1 MLDMK
6 RKLAELNRSELNRTF
21 KENQVPFILIAP
33 DQDFHLLP
41 HDLLTEYNDSEY
53 LPPRFLVDE
62 ARTRID
68 HLIELSR
75 KKDFTFFDDVLGRLD
90 GATIMHSNK
99 LLLKFSK
106 ASYFYFAALNKGLD
120 LPLWSTS
127 NTTTTTTTLRHL
139 LNEDP
144 YDLHS
149 SVLPN
154 PLGVV
159 SSLILEPE
167 NKVVLTIHSS
177 RNFEGS
183 RMISAP
189 VGGSLSIKE
198 GDIDLSGLPDPFR
211 TVAREANEEL
221 GLSISATDIK
231 FFGLGRDLT
240 TLKPEL
246 VGQIFLNLKED
257 ELLEIQKN
265 RAKDEWEIERQI
277 IADSE
282 EIPKFLSMNNWS
294 PAGWVS
300 TYLSFISINKDQ

>member
-6 RKLAELNRSELNRTF
+6 RKLAELNRNELNRTF
-21 KENQVPFILIAP
+21 KENQVSFILIAP
-33 DQDFHLLP
+33 NQDFHLFP

-53 LPPRFLVDE
+53 SPPRFLVDE

-90 GATIMHSNK
+90 GAIMHSNK

-127 NTTTTTTTLRHL
+127 DTTTSLRDL

-177 RNFEGS
+177 HNFEGS
-183 RMISAP
+183 KMISAS

-211 TVAREANEEL
+211 TVARELNEEL
-221 GLSISATDIK
+221 GVSISTTDIK

-246 VGQIFLNLKED
+246 IGQIFLNLKEK

-277 IADSE
+277 ITDSE
-282 EIPKFLSMNNWS
+282 EIPKFLSMNN
-294 PAGWVS
+294 
-300 TYLSFISINKDQ
+300 

>member
-6 RKLAELNRSELNRTF
+6 RKLAEMNRNDINKIC

-53 LPPRFLVDE
+53 SPPRFLVDE
-62 ARTRID
+62 TRTRID
-68 HLIELSR
+68 HLLELSR
-75 KKDFTFFDDVLGRLD
+75 KKDFTFFDDVLARLD
-90 GATIMHSNK
+90 YALMRSNK

-120 LPLWSTS
+120 LPLS
-127 NTTTTTTTLRHL
+127 NSSSTTTLRDL
-139 LNEDP
+139 LSEDP

-154 PLGVV
+154 TLGVV
-159 SSLILEPE
+159 ASLILKPE
-167 NKVVLTIHSS
+167 NKFVLTIHSN

-183 RMISAP
+183 GMISAP

-198 GDIDLSGLPDPFR
+198 GDIDLSGVPDPFR
-211 TVAREANEEL
+211 TIAREANEEL
-221 GLSISATDIK
+221 SVGIRTTDIK

-246 VGQIFLNLKED
+246 IGQIILNLKEK
-257 ELLEIQKN
+257 ELLQIQKN
-265 RAKDEWEIERQI
+265 HAKDEWEIERQI
-277 IADSE
+277 IADIK
-282 EIPKFLSMNNWS
+282 EIPRFLSMNNWS
-294 PAGWVS
+294 PPGWVS
-300 TYLSFISINKDQ
+300 TYLSVISINRDQ

>member
-21 KENQVPFILIAP
+21 KENQIPFILIAP
-33 DQDFHLLP
+33 DQDFHLFP

-53 LPPRFLVDE
+53 SPPQFLIDE
-62 ARTRID
+62 TRTRID

-127 NTTTTTTTLRHL
+127 NTTTTLRDL

-246 VGQIFLNLKED
+246 IGQIFLNLKEE

-300 TYLSFISINKDQ
+300 TYLSVISINRDQ

>member
-6 RKLAELNRSELNRTF
+6 RKLAELNRNDLNKTF

-33 DQDFHLLP
+33 DQDFHLFP
-41 HDLLTEYNDSEY
+41 HDLLTEYNDSQY
-53 LPPRFLVDE
+53 SPPQFLVDE
-62 ARTRID
+62 TRTRID

-127 NTTTTTTTLRHL
+127 NTTTTTLRDL

-144 YDLHS
+144 YDLRS

-183 RMISAP
+183 GMISAP

-246 VGQIFLNLKED
+246 IGQIFLNLKEK
-257 ELLEIQKN
+257 ELVEIQKN
-265 RAKDEWEIERQI
+265 RAKDEWEIEGQI
-277 IADSE
+277 IADSK

-300 TYLSFISINKDQ
+300 TYLSVISINKDQ

>member
-33 DQDFHLLP
+33 DQDFHLFP

-53 LPPRFLVDE
+53 SPPRFLVDE

-68 HLIELSR
+68 YLIELSR

-90 GATIMHSNK
+90 GAIMHSNK

-106 ASYFYFAALNKGLD
+106 ASYFYFAALNKGLG
-120 LPLWSTS
+120 LPLWSTPD
-127 NTTTTTTTLRHL
+127 TTTTTLRDL

-183 RMISAP
+183 GMISAP

-221 GLSISATDIK
+221 GVSISTTDIK

-246 VGQIFLNLKED
+246 IGQIFLNLKEK

-277 IADSE
+277 IASSE

-300 TYLSFISINKDQ
+300 TYLSVISINRD

>member
-1 MLDMK
+1 MK

-33 DQDFHLLP
+33 DQDFHLFT

-53 LPPRFLVDE
+53 SPPRFLVDE

-90 GATIMHSNK
+90 GAIMHSNK

-120 LPLWSTS
+120 LPLWSTPDTS
-127 NTTTTTTTLRHL
+127 SSSSSSLRDL

-149 SVLPN
+149 SILPN

-183 RMISAP
+183 GMVSAP

-211 TVAREANEEL
+211 TVAREVNEEL
-221 GLSISATDIK
+221 GVSISTTDIK

-246 VGQIFLNLKED
+246 IGQIFLDLKER

-300 TYLSFISINKDQ
+300 TYLSVISINRD

>member
-33 DQDFHLLP
+33 DQDFHLFP

-53 LPPRFLVDE
+53 SPPRFLVDE

-68 HLIELSR
+68 YLIELSR

-90 GATIMHSNK
+90 GAIMHSNK

-106 ASYFYFAALNKGLD
+106 ASYFYFAALNKGLG
-120 LPLWSTS
+120 LPLWSTPD
-127 NTTTTTTTLRHL
+127 TTTTTLRDL

-149 SVLPN
+149 SILPN

-177 RNFEGS
+177 RKFEGS
-183 RMISAP
+183 GMISAP

-221 GLSISATDIK
+221 GVSISTTDIK

-246 VGQIFLNLKED
+246 IGQIFLNLKEK

-277 IADSE
+277 IASSE

-300 TYLSFISINKDQ
+300 TYLSVISINRD

>member
-1 MLDMK
+1 MK

-21 KENQVPFILIAP
+21 KENQIPFILIAP
-33 DQDFHLLP
+33 DQDFHLFP

-53 LPPRFLVDE
+53 SPPRFLVDE
-62 ARTRID
+62 TRTRID

-90 GATIMHSNK
+90 GAIMHSNK

-127 NTTTTTTTLRHL
+127 NTTTTTTLRDL

-183 RMISAP
+183 GMISAP

-221 GLSISATDIK
+221 GVSISATDIK

-246 VGQIFLNLKED
+246 IGQIFLNLKEK

-265 RAKDEWEIERQI
+265 RAKDEWEIEGQI

-300 TYLSFISINKDQ
+300 TYLSVISINRDQ

>member
-1 MLDMK
+1 
-6 RKLAELNRSELNRTF
+6 
-21 KENQVPFILIAP
+21 
-33 DQDFHLLP
+33 
-41 HDLLTEYNDSEY
+41 
-53 LPPRFLVDE
+53 LVDE

-90 GATIMHSNK
+90 GAIMHSNK

-127 NTTTTTTTLRHL
+127 NTTTTLRDL

-183 RMISAP
+183 GMISAP

-221 GLSISATDIK
+221 GVSISTTDIK

-246 VGQIFLNLKED
+246 IGQIFLNLKEK

-277 IADSE
+277 IASSE

-294 PAGWVS
+294 SAGWVS
-300 TYLSFISINKDQ
+300 TYLSIISINRDY

>member
-6 RKLAELNRSELNRTF
+6 RKLAELNRNELNRTF
-21 KENQVPFILIAP
+21 KENQVSFILIAP
-33 DQDFHLLP
+33 NQDFHLFP

-53 LPPRFLVDE
+53 SPPRFLVDE

-90 GATIMHSNK
+90 GAIMHSNK

-127 NTTTTTTTLRHL
+127 DTTTSLRDL

-177 RNFEGS
+177 HNFEGS
-183 RMISAP
+183 KMISAS

-211 TVAREANEEL
+211 TVAREVNEEL
-221 GLSISATDIK
+221 GVSISTTDIK

-246 VGQIFLNLKED
+246 IGQIFLNLKEK

-277 IADSE
+277 IAHSE

-294 PAGWVS
+294 SAGWVS
-300 TYLSFISINKDQ
+300 TYLSVISINRDQ

>member
-33 DQDFHLLP
+33 DQDFHLFP

-53 LPPRFLVDE
+53 SPPRFLVDE

-75 KKDFTFFDDVLGRLD
+75 KKDFIFFDDVLGRLD
-90 GATIMHSNK
+90 GDIMHSNK

-120 LPLWSTS
+120 LPLWSTPD
-127 NTTTTTTTLRHL
+127 TITTLRDL

-183 RMISAP
+183 GTISAP

-211 TVAREANEEL
+211 TVAREINEEL
-221 GLSISATDIK
+221 GVSISTTDIK

-246 VGQIFLNLKED
+246 IGQIFLNLKEK

-282 EIPKFLSMNNWS
+282 EISKFLSMNNWS
-294 PAGWVS
+294 PPGWVS
-300 TYLSFISINKDQ
+300 TYLSVISINRD

>member
-21 KENQVPFILIAP
+21 KENQIPFILIAP
-33 DQDFHLLP
+33 DQDFHLFP

-53 LPPRFLVDE
+53 SPPQFLVDE
-62 ARTRID
+62 TRTRID

-127 NTTTTTTTLRHL
+127 NTTTTTLRDL

-183 RMISAP
+183 GMISAP

-221 GLSISATDIK
+221 GVSISATDIK

-246 VGQIFLNLKED
+246 IGQIFLNLKEK

-265 RAKDEWEIERQI
+265 RAKDEWEIEGQI

-300 TYLSFISINKDQ
+300 TYLSVISINKDQ

>member
-21 KENQVPFILIAP
+21 KENQIPFILIAP
-33 DQDFHLLP
+33 DQDFHLFP

-53 LPPRFLVDE
+53 SPPQFLVDE
-62 ARTRID
+62 TRTRID

-127 NTTTTTTTLRHL
+127 NTTTTTLRDL

-183 RMISAP
+183 GMISAP

-246 VGQIFLNLKED
+246 IGQIFLNLKEK

-265 RAKDEWEIERQI
+265 RAKDEWEIEGQI

-300 TYLSFISINKDQ
+300 TYLSVISINKDQ